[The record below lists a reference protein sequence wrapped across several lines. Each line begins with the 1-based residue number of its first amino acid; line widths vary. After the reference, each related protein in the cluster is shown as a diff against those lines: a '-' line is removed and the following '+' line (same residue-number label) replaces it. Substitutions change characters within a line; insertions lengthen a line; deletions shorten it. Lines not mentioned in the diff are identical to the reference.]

1 MVIGFSIN
9 RSCCDW
15 QEYHHEIHVLITTY
29 MIQNYSHPKLSCLLP
44 PNEPMECYVK
54 RSRMQVLGTWAT
66 EIEIIATACLLQ
78 MSIYVYG
85 QCGKGNKWQK
95 HSPDQV
101 RDDPHQD
108 ECIYITNL
116 NNHFETVKKM

>member
-1 MVIGFSIN
+1 M
-9 RSCCDW
+9 
-15 QEYHHEIHVLITTY
+15 
-29 MIQNYSHPKLSCLLP
+29 
-44 PNEPMECYVK
+44 
-54 RSRMQVLGTWAT
+54 LGTWAT

-78 MSIYVYG
+78 TSIYVYG

-116 NNHFETVKKM
+116 NNHFETVKKLLHACINATIYRILNYSLSYVNVHIQSRALAKAGS